1 MEKKTFQNVFLNS
14 SSPYKK
20 LVVITSRFPYPL
32 EKGDKLR
39 AYFQIKELSKEFEIH
54 LISLSEIHISEDQL
68 AQLSPF
74 VKSTHIFQLGP
85 LQKWFGAFLQL
96 FGKKPIQ
103 VGYFYN
109 WEIQRKINKLLIKIE
124 PDHIYCQLIRVSEYV
139 KNHHDCP
146 KTIDY
151 MDALSKGI
159 ERRVEKENII
169 KRWLF
174 NLEYKRLVNYE
185 NAIFSY
191 FEYHTIISDQDRQ
204 HIFHAQR
211 RNITIIPNGVSEV
224 FFENYPSEK
233 RYDIVFTGNMS
244 YPPNIEAALYI
255 VHELLPTLPNTSR
268 LLLSGATP
276 THEIVAL
283 QSKRIVVTGWVD
295 DIRASY
301 AQGKLFIAPMFI
313 GTGLQNKLLEAMA
326 MGLPCVTTT
335 LANNALNAIPNDSIL
350 IANSSE
356 EFIVRVKEILSDPD
370 LYKKIAENGKR
381 FIETNY
387 RWEQCTKELIEIIK
401 K

>member
-1 MEKKTFQNVFLNS
+1 MEKKKFQTVFLSS

-20 LVVITSRFPYPL
+20 LVIITSRFPYPL

-39 AYFQIKELSKEFEIH
+39 AYFQIKELSKEFDIH
-54 LISLSEIHISEDQL
+54 LISLSEIPVSEDQL
-68 AQLSPF
+68 AQLKPF
-74 VKSTHIFQLGP
+74 VKSTTVFQLTS
-85 LQKWFGAFLQL
+85 LQKWLGAFFQL
-96 FGKKPIQ
+96 FGKRPIQ
-103 VGYFYN
+103 VGYFHN
-109 WEIQRKINKLLIKIE
+109 WRIQQKINTLLSDIQ
-124 PDHIYCQLIRVSEYV
+124 PDHIYCQLIRVAEYV
-139 KNHHDCP
+139 KNYHDCP

-159 ERRVEKENII
+159 ERRVEKESFF

-185 NAIFSY
+185 NSIFSY
-191 FEYHTIISDQDRQ
+191 FEFHTIISEQDRQ

-211 RNITIIPNGVSEV
+211 QHIMVIPNGVNEL
-224 FFENYPSEK
+224 FFEPYPFEK
-233 RYDIVFTGNMS
+233 HFDIVFTGNMS
-244 YPPNIEAALYI
+244 YPPNVEAATYI
-255 VHELLPTLPNTSR
+255 VKEVLPSLPNSIR

-276 THEIVAL
+276 TNEILAL
-283 QSKRIVVTGWVD
+283 KSDRVEITGWVD
-295 DIRASY
+295 DIRESY

-335 LANNALNAIPNDSIL
+335 LANNALKAIPNESIL

-356 EFIVRVKEILSDPD
+356 EFISKVNDLLSNQE
-370 LYKKIAENGKR
+370 LYLRISENGKR

-387 RWEQCTKELIEIIK
+387 RWEECTKELIEIIK